1 MVNAI
6 INLPYNLKKECI
18 FQKRNVFEGYICFIF
33 LAFVLSFGVTMLS
46 CMAGNESE
54 AIKKSGIRG
63 ETKLFLGENGSYLER
78 NPHFFVD
85 FFPTHSPFSPLSV
98 FNTEMIS
105 S

>member
-1 MVNAI
+1 
-6 INLPYNLKKECI
+6 
-18 FQKRNVFEGYICFIF
+18 
-33 LAFVLSFGVTMLS
+33 MLS

-54 AIKKSGIRG
+54 AIKKSGIQG

-98 FNTEMIS
+98 FDTEMIS
-105 S
+105 G